1 MFGSRA
7 PEGALS
13 EGLRDGRGRSRS
25 PHRDCE
31 IDLDLV
37 RVNGGVQKYSGKLW
51 SNAFALQ
58 MARAKD
64 LKEPPFQQLER
75 EPPPTVRRIVG

>member
-13 EGLRDGRGRSRS
+13 EGLLDGRGRSRS

-37 RVNGGVQKYSGKLW
+37 RVNGGVQKYSGKLC

-64 LKEPPFQQLER
+64 LKEPPFLAAR
-75 EPPPTVRRIVG
+75 A